1 MGSDLI
7 ALFIGIA
14 LAVVVVCSG
23 WRRNLA
29 EVTRSWL
36 PRFEQA
42 PKPEALTSEPL
53 GSRQGRRELSPGERR
68 FAIWFYLIASA
79 VYAAVLVLSTRDR
92 PIHAAM
98 AVLFAIS
105 AVVLIRKKSPPS
117 STI

>member
-7 ALFIGIA
+7 ALFVGVA
-14 LAVVVVCSG
+14 LAVVVVCLG

-29 EVTRSWL
+29 EVTQGWL
-36 PRFEQA
+36 PRFEKA
-42 PKPEALTSEPL
+42 PKPATPMSESL
-53 GSRQGRRELSPGERR
+53 GSRQGHRELSPGQRR

-79 VYAAVLVLSTRDR
+79 TYAAVLVLSTRDR
-92 PIHAAM
+92 PVHAAM

-105 AVVLIRKKSPPS
+105 AVMLIRKKSPPS